1 MKQRVRNRIALGLVA
16 LYSIVVS
23 IIAVPSQMIPVPWL
37 SEKLSALKVNLGL
50 DLQGG
55 IHLEYAIDLNN
66 IHDGNGNGTT
76 VDEEAAA
83 LDAVQAV
90 VERRVNAFGVGEPIV
105 QRIVA
110 GNEQRIVVELP
121 GLRDV
126 EAAKNVIKETPFLD
140 FREDVSNDP
149 ATSTFLNDINE
160 KAKNMAKDL
169 LARIRAGEDF
179 VQLAKEHSDDAFSA
193 QHGGDLGFVEEDVL
207 PSALNNVVFSE
218 NFADGSVYPELVET
232 DSGWHI
238 LKKEG
243 ERTVERPK
251 KDKLT
256 GTVIDGEKESVRE
269 VHVRHIFIAK
279 KTIADFPE
287 RAWKPT
293 QLTGAQ
299 LESADYDPG
308 RASRSG
314 IAEPSVLLNFND
326 EGTRMFAD
334 ITKGHI
340 GERFAIFVDN
350 ELVSAPVI
358 RAEITNGQAQ
368 ITGNFTQDEAKVLA
382 GRLNEGALPVPIT
395 LVSQQSIDASLGA
408 VALHAG
414 LKAGVAGLLLTML
427 YMIFYYRFFGFVAA
441 VALAIYAMTVIA
453 LFKLSGLLPS
463 GLAITL
469 TLSGIAGFILSVGMA
484 VDANILIFE
493 RIKEERRR
501 GKTLKSAVAIGFERA
516 WPSIRDGNVSTLLIC
531 IILIGVG
538 SGFVQGFAIILFIG
552 VVVSMFTA
560 VVLVRVFL
568 RTVAGERLEKIKW
581 LIGA

>member
-1 MKQRVRNRIALGLVA
+1 MKQRVRNKIALGL
-16 LYSIVVS
+16 IVVYVAIVG

-37 SEKLSALKVNLGL
+37 SEKLSALKINLGL

-55 IHLEYAIDLNN
+55 IHLEYAIDLSN
-66 IHDGNGNGTT
+66 IHDGNGNGATA
-76 VDEEAAA
+76 DEEASA

-105 QRIVA
+105 QRIIA

-121 GLRDV
+121 GLRDID
-126 EAAKNVIKETPFLD
+126 AAKNVIKETPFLD
-140 FREDVSNDP
+140 FREDISNDP
-149 ATSTFLNDINE
+149 TTVAFLEKVNA
-160 KAKNMAKDL
+160 KAKTTAKDL
-169 LARIRAGEDF
+169 LARALAGEDF
-179 VQLAKEHSDDAFSA
+179 AELAHTQSDDTFSA
-193 QHGGDLGFVEEDVL
+193 QRGGDLGFVQEGVL
-207 PSALNNVVFSE
+207 PPALNDAAFSDS
-218 NFADGSVYPELVET
+218 FADGAVYPQLIET

-251 KDKLT
+251 TDPLT
-256 GTVIDGEKESVRE
+256 GDVLDGEKEKVRE
-269 VHVRHIFIAK
+269 VHVRHILIAK

-299 LESADYDPG
+299 LESADYNPG
-308 RASRSG
+308 RASRGG
-314 IAEPSVLLNFND
+314 IAEPSVLLNFNS
-326 EGTRMFAD
+326 EGTKMFAD

-358 RAEITNGQAQ
+358 QAEITNGQAQ
-368 ITGNFTQDEAKVLA
+368 ITGNFTPDEAKALA

-414 LKAGVAGLLLTML
+414 LKAGAAGLLLTML

-441 VALAIYAMTVIA
+441 VALVIYTMTVVA
-453 LFKLSGLLPS
+453 LFKLSGLLPQ

-493 RIKEERRR
+493 RIKEERHR

-531 IILIGVG
+531 VILIGVG

-560 VVLVRVFL
+560 VVLVRAFL
-568 RTVAGERLEKIKW
+568 RAIAGERLEKIKW